1 MTYKKNGT
9 TWIENGPVLNLD
21 RAPIDNDMYKVTDW
35 YGKYFLHRQQEQLE
49 NFAVEQ
55 HAKYTEVR
63 VDTHFSVLS
72 MAFGFKASYRYRIY
86 GDGWMTLD
94 LKLKGFK
101 YSKFVP
107 EFIPRIGIEMK
118 LPKEMRSVAWY
129 GLGPE
134 ENYPDM
140 KSASV
145 MGVYRTDVDGMHV
158 EYAMPQE
165 NGHRCQVKWL
175 AVGNETE
182 SLLICAEKEVGID
195 VHDYTIQDL
204 AAAKHVGEIRRCQE
218 TIVHIDM
225 KHSGLGTN
233 ACGEEQTYANKTRI
247 NDYEMK
253 LTFGSASNDSL
264 IVESKKAKVRVN
276 E

>member
-1 MTYKKNGT
+1 
-9 TWIENGPVLNLD
+9 
-21 RAPIDNDMYKVTDW
+21 MYKVADW

-49 NFAVEQ
+49 SFALKEHEV
-55 HAKYTEVR
+55 YTEV
-63 VDTHFSVLS
+63 DIETHFSVLS
-72 MAFGFKASYRYRIY
+72 MAFGFKACYQYRIY
-86 GDGWMTLD
+86 EDGVMTLD
-94 LKLKGFK
+94 LKLRGFK

-118 LPKEMRSVAWY
+118 LPKEMRNVTWY

-145 MGVYRTDVDGMHV
+145 MGVYQTDVDGMHV

-165 NGHRCQVKWL
+165 NGHRCGVKWL
-175 AVGNETE
+175 AVGDEE
-182 SLLICAEKEVGID
+182 RSLLICAEQEVGVD
-195 VHDYTIQDL
+195 VHDYTIQEL
-204 AAAKHVGEIRRCQE
+204 AAAKHVGEIKRCPE

-225 KHSGLGTN
+225 KHSGVGTN
-233 ACGEEQTYANKTRI
+233 SCGEEQTYANKTRI

-253 LTFGSASNDSL
+253 LVFGCAFNESL
-264 IVESKKAKVRVN
+264 IQESKKAKVRVN